1 MDTSHPIQPISP
13 GAQDTCMDT
22 PGHPKPAALA
32 PGGTAWTPHPPLS
45 PTKHPQYSGALH
57 RLSTSSDREP
67 WCLGILHGYLLPSQP
82 SSPKGCKHSTATS
95 CHPNQAATALGEGGT
110 LYRLTPQL
118 SQPQQPQYYD
128 TIHTCCY
135 PNQTPPVQANTAQTP
150 RSAQPRHPNTWGHSM
165 DPSHYHNPSAREHC
179 RPPLT
184 TNGGIAQTTPQPHSP
199 QLSIQRLDDGGE
211 ATAGLVEVAVTGAEP
226 ESQRVLRAQR
236 GAQRGG
242 LKASGRGEPGGG
254 GSAALSPPPSAPQPP
269 QRRPG
274 CAPRGGQSQRALQ
287 QSRGLTAG
295 RHGHCGGGKR
305 GEERGAGQGWGLR
318 PETGP

>member
-32 PGGTAWTPHPPLS
+32 PGGTAWTPRPPLS

-150 RSAQPRHPNTWGHSM
+150 RSAQPRHPNAWGHSM
-165 DPSHYHNPSAREHC
+165 DPSYYHNPSAREHC
-179 RPPLT
+179 RPPQEQW
-184 TNGGIAQTTPQPHSP
+184 G
-199 QLSIQRLDDGGE
+199 
-211 ATAGLVEVAVTGAEP
+211 
-226 ESQRVLRAQR
+226 
-236 GAQRGG
+236 
-242 LKASGRGEPGGG
+242 
-254 GSAALSPPPSAPQPP
+254 PP
-269 QRRPG
+269 QEHRTMDPPGAVWTPRNSTDSWEWCRPPQSPWTPG
-274 CAPRGGQSQRALQ
+274 STADPREQ
-287 QSRGLTAG
+287 
-295 RHGHCGGGKR
+295 
-305 GEERGAGQGWGLR
+305 
-318 PETGP
+318 